1 MRSGESGLRAV
12 FAVPGYRRLWA
23 ARTASQWGDVA
34 ATVALGLLVF
44 ELTGSG
50 LGVAGVV
57 AAEILPVLL
66 LAPLAGVIVDR
77 LSRRAVMVAAD
88 LVRALL
94 AGLLPLVADHVGA
107 VYIVA
112 AGMSA
117 ATVFFNPAAG
127 AVLPNL
133 VDRDGLIAA
142 NSGIWTAA
150 VLSQIVLAPLTGLLV
165 TVAGLSI
172 AFWVNAVS
180 YLLSAALLARLPEP
194 ARPPTSDIAE
204 GADGRWRARWTA
216 AAAGIRHI
224 TNDRRLTALAIG
236 QSLAALS
243 AGATSALLVL
253 YVREHLHAPP
263 VGYGVAIGAIGVG
276 AVAGPLLLVRLI
288 RDPARPGWVFGPYA
302 VRGGVDLT
310 LATVSTLP
318 PAAAALAVYG
328 LGTST
333 GAVTFNSMLQATV
346 PDTLRGRVM
355 AAFDI
360 TWQTGRLASLG
371 IGAILADQIGIRAV
385 YVLGGVLL
393 LAAAALAPL
402 ARTRARPGRPKLL
415 SIVSRRKSRTA
426 Q

>member
-1 MRSGESGLRAV
+1 VRISRRSKRSGASGLRAV

-23 ARTASQWGDVA
+23 ARTASQCGDVA

-50 LGVAGVV
+50 LGVAGVA
-57 AAEILPVLL
+57 AAEIAPMLL

-77 LSRRAVMVAAD
+77 LPRRTVMVAAD
-88 LVRALL
+88 LVRAVL

-107 VYIVA
+107 VYAIA

-133 VDRDGLIAA
+133 VDRDRLIAA

-150 VLSQIVLAPLTGLLV
+150 VLSQIVLAPVTGLLV
-165 TVAGLSI
+165 TVAGVSV
-172 AFWVNAVS
+172 AFWINAAS

-194 ARPPTSDIAE
+194 ARPPTPDTAQSA
-204 GADGRWRARWTA
+204 GGRWHTWWTTA
-216 AAAGIRHI
+216 AAGVRHI
-224 TNDRRLTALAIG
+224 TANRTLTALAIG
-236 QSLAALS
+236 QTLAALS

-253 YVREHLHAPP
+253 YVREHLHAQPT
-263 VGYGVAIGAIGVG
+263 GYGITIGAIGVG
-276 AVAGPLLLVRLI
+276 AVLGPLLLIRLI
-288 RDPARPGWVFGPYA
+288 RDPARPRWVFGPYA
-302 VRGGVDLT
+302 VRGGVDLI
-310 LATVSTLP
+310 LAAVSTLP

-346 PDTLRGRVM
+346 PDTVRGRVM
-355 AAFDI
+355 ATFDI
-360 TWQTGRLASLG
+360 TWQTGRLVSLG
-371 IGAILADQIGIRAV
+371 AGAILADQIGIQAV
-385 YVLGGVLL
+385 YLLGGILL

-402 ARTRARPGRPKLL
+402 ARTR
-415 SIVSRRKSRTA
+415 T
-426 Q
+426 